1 MNYNAQKEQINTA
14 VAPLLLEPV
23 PIFNRE
29 EAGVRSFGGDAVY
42 SARVILGLDH
52 ADLNQDY
59 AKSPDIPKD
68 NTVFSDKVKVYPNPA
83 NEQINLAFENELS
96 MEAEFELFDFSGK
109 LLLSKTLEAKTVFNT
124 INLIRVKA
132 GIYYYKIYTA
142 NETLAK
148 NKLVILNK

>member
-1 MNYNAQKEQINTA
+1 MNHNAQKEQISTA
-14 VAPLLLEPV
+14 AAPLLLG
-23 PIFNRE
+23 
-29 EAGVRSFGGDAVY
+29 EAGVRSFGGEAVY
-42 SARVILGLDH
+42 SARVILGLDP

-59 AKSPDIPKD
+59 AKRPNIPIE
-68 NTVFSDKVKVYPNPA
+68 KVVYTNKIRVYPNPA
-83 NEQINLAFENELS
+83 TNQINLAFEKELS
-96 MEAEFELFDFSGK
+96 MESVFEIYDFSGK